1 MDLNNDTTDPFES
14 LDKLHN
20 TTFQDN
26 KELTINYEKMKTKYK
41 TSIKK
46 ITRYEL
52 PTIIGFRATQIA
64 NGAPVLVEVPDY
76 MTDTLQIAEYEF
88 KQGAT
93 PFILKK
99 RVGDTFEFWKLEDLT
114 HNLGHFN

>member
-1 MDLNNDTTDPFES
+1 MDLNDDDSGNAIET
-14 LDKLHN
+14 LDQLHN
-20 TTFQDN
+20 KTFHDN
-26 KELTINYEKMKTKYK
+26 KELTINYEQMKTTYK
-41 TSIKK
+41 TIIKK

-52 PTIIGFRATQIA
+52 PTILGFRATQIA
-64 NGAPVLVEVPDY
+64 NGAQVLVDVPDY

-99 RVGDTFEFWKLEDLT
+99 RVGDTFEFWKLEDLS
-114 HNLGHFN
+114 HNLV